1 MFVFLK
7 PMKERNFLLLLLNT
21 AFWAFNMTTGRI
33 LLSWLVLD
41 TTNSP
46 ALLGVNLAARFAP
59 MILGAVLGTVVDRI
73 SRRKLLFLTQA
84 MYIVTDLG
92 LGFLVLSGRL
102 EFWHT
107 VIASLIYGFGVT
119 LGMPARNV
127 LTTDI
132 VETSSLSDA
141 NALMNIAMT
150 GMGFLG
156 PTVVAILINRVG
168 ISTFYFLMVA
178 VYVFGLITLH
188 VIHVTEVISPVHQS
202 AWKNLVEGLQYHRSR
217 RDIASLQLIAL
228 IANMFIFPMV
238 PDLLVPIMAKDV
250 LGVGA
255 SGYGWLSSA
264 QSLGNLT
271 GSLCILMLGRYG
283 RKGLLTVVDALLW
296 GPVLWVFA
304 TSTVYSLSLSTMF
317 AFGVMTIIS
326 MTFIDVL
333 LLINSPSNMR
343 GRVMGVRM
351 QVITCEF
358 LGNLIWGP
366 ALSVI
371 NPATAGQINSIL
383 FTLSMIG
390 IILWA
395 PSLREME

>member
-7 PMKERNFLLLLLNT
+7 LMKKRNFLLLLLNT
-21 AFWAFNMTTGRI
+21 AFWAFNMTVGRI

-59 MILGAVLGTVVDRI
+59 MILGAVLGTIVDRV
-73 SRRKLLFLTQA
+73 SRRKLLFITQA
-84 MYIVTDLG
+84 LYIATNLG
-92 LGFLVLSGRL
+92 LGFLVVFGLL

-107 VIASLIYGFGVT
+107 VVASLIYGFGVT
-119 LGMPARNV
+119 LGMPARSV
-127 LTTDI
+127 LTADI

-150 GMGFLG
+150 SMGFLG
-156 PTVVAILINRVG
+156 PFIVAILINRIG
-168 ISTFYFLMVA
+168 IGTFYFLMVA
-178 VYVFGLITLH
+178 VYAFGLITLQ
-188 VIHVTEVISPVHQS
+188 VISVTEAVTPTHQS
-202 AWKNLVEGLQYHRSR
+202 AWKNLVEGLQYHKSR
-217 RDIASLQLIAL
+217 RDITSLQLIAL

-238 PDLLVPIMAKDV
+238 PDLLVPIVAKDI
-250 LGVGA
+250 LKIGA
-255 SGYGWLSSA
+255 SGYGWLSAA

-271 GSLCILMLGRYG
+271 GSLAVLLLGRFS
-283 RKGLLTVVDALLW
+283 RRGLLTVADTLLW
-296 GPVLWVFA
+296 GPLLWLFSS
-304 TSTVYSLSLSTMF
+304 STMYPLSLTTMF
-317 AFGVMTIIS
+317 ALGFMTIIS

-333 LLINSPSNMR
+333 LLINSPPQMR

-371 NPATAGQINSIL
+371 SPATAGQINSVL
-383 FTLSMIG
+383 FTLSMII

-395 PSLREME
+395 PSLRKME